1 MVKDLFQIKRT
12 IENNSYTYE
21 QNKYVGNEFKILLD
35 FFRLFHDLCF
45 TSGSQG

>member
-12 IENNSYTYE
+12 IENNSCTYE
-21 QNKYVGNEFKILLD
+21 QNKYVGTEFKNILVFSPFD
-35 FFRLFHDLCF
+35 DLCF